1 MSRTDVIVRI
11 LGKGQFKINSQIL
24 DKINEID
31 NSIVTL
37 IENYSRE
44 GGTTSDHKTTQ
55 KDLQNKL
62 TEMISLI
69 TSNGEQLDAKEIVNS
84 DTIIPDSDLSLD
96 EATKIFKGEGI
107 IPAT

>member
-1 MSRTDVIVRI
+1 MDRTDIIVRI
-11 LGKGQFKINSQIL
+11 SGKGQFKINSDIL

-44 GGTTSDHKTTQ
+44 ARDHKTTQ
-55 KDLQNKL
+55 KDLEYKL

-69 TSNGEQLDAKEIVNS
+69 TSNGQPLDVEEIVKS
-84 DTIIPDSDLSLD
+84 DTIIPDSDLSIE
-96 EATKIFKGEGI
+96 EATKIFKGEGVI
-107 IPAT
+107 SSP